1 LTLAGKGER
10 FARLYEKLYE
20 NDYQQRASPRFVT
33 GPFLRLGLTA
43 LVAGA
48 VATPTT
54 VRVRRDVIAM
64 GTQLQMDVAAGSRAR
79 ALAAT
84 ENAYQAVLQ
93 MDSVLSTWHASSLDS
108 LNHASPGSTVTMS
121 PGLATL
127 LGEVMPW
134 RDSTGGAFEP
144 VSGALTDAWDLRG
157 SGRVPSSADLRAA
170 LRGTGTAAMTITGG
184 LGVRHRQNAWLD
196 SGAFGK
202 GAALRSA
209 QRALRADGVDAAL
222 LDFGGQVL
230 ALGAPEGAEGWAVAI
245 ADPQDRSRP
254 ALRLLL
260 RDVSAS
266 TSAQSERFVTVAGA
280 RYGHI
285 LDPRYGRPVP
295 AWGSVTVIATD
306 PLEADI
312 VSTALFVMGPR
323 QGLAWADRHPEL
335 GAIFLVS
342 DASRLRMH
350 ASAGAVRFIV
360 HP

>member
-1 LTLAGKGER
+1 M
-10 FARLYEKLYE
+10 
-20 NDYQQRASPRFVT
+20 
-33 GPFLRLGLTA
+33 A

-48 VATPTT
+48 VTTPST

-79 ALAAT
+79 ALVAT
-84 ENAYQAVLQ
+84 EDGYQAVLQ
-93 MDSVLSTWHASSLDS
+93 MDSLLSTWHASPLDS
-108 LNHASPGSTVTMS
+108 LNHARPGNTWSVP

-144 VSGALTDAWDLRG
+144 VSGALTEAWDLRG
-157 SGRVPSSADLRAA
+157 RGRVPSSTDLMDA
-170 LRGTGTAAMTITGG
+170 LRGTGADAMTITGR
-184 LGVRHRQNAWLD
+184 LGVRHRENAWLD

-222 LDFGGQVL
+222 FDFGGQVL
-230 ALGAPEGAEGWAVAI
+230 ALGAPEGAQGWAVAV
-245 ADPQDRSRP
+245 ADPRDRSRP

-260 RDVSAS
+260 RNVSAS

-285 LDPRYGRPVP
+285 LDPRTGRPVP
-295 AWGSVTVIATD
+295 AWGSVTVIAAD

-312 VSTALFVMGPR
+312 VSTALFVLGPE
-323 QGLAWADRHPEL
+323 QGLAWANRHPEL

-360 HP
+360 RP

>member
-1 LTLAGKGER
+1 M
-10 FARLYEKLYE
+10 
-20 NDYQQRASPRFVT
+20 T

-108 LNHASPGSTVTMS
+108 LNHASPGSTVTIS
-121 PGLATL
+121 PGLAIL

>member
-1 LTLAGKGER
+1 M
-10 FARLYEKLYE
+10 
-20 NDYQQRASPRFVT
+20 
-33 GPFLRLGLTA
+33 A

-48 VATPTT
+48 VTTPST

-79 ALAAT
+79 ALVAT
-84 ENAYQAVLQ
+84 EDGYQAVLQ
-93 MDSVLSTWHASSLDS
+93 MDSLLSTWHASPLDL
-108 LNHASPGSTVTMS
+108 LNHARPGNTLIVP

-144 VSGALTDAWDLRG
+144 VSGALTEAWDLRG
-157 SGRVPSSADLRAA
+157 RGRVPSSTDLMDA
-170 LRGTGTAAMTITGG
+170 LRGTGADAMTITGR
-184 LGVRHRQNAWLD
+184 LGVRHRENAWLD

-222 LDFGGQVL
+222 FDFGGQVL
-230 ALGAPEGAEGWAVAI
+230 ALGAPEGAQGWAVAV
-245 ADPQDRSRP
+245 ADPRDRSRP

-260 RDVSAS
+260 RNVSAS

-285 LDPRYGRPVP
+285 LDPRTGRPVP
-295 AWGSVTVIATD
+295 AWGSVTVIAAD

-312 VSTALFVMGPR
+312 VSTALFVLGPE
-323 QGLAWADRHPEL
+323 QGLAWANRHPEL

-360 HP
+360 RP

>member
-1 LTLAGKGER
+1 M
-10 FARLYEKLYE
+10 
-20 NDYQQRASPRFVT
+20 
-33 GPFLRLGLTA
+33 A

-48 VATPTT
+48 VTTPST

-79 ALAAT
+79 ALVAT
-84 ENAYQAVLQ
+84 EDGYQAVLQ
-93 MDSVLSTWHASSLDS
+93 MDSLLSTWHASPLDL
-108 LNHASPGSTVTMS
+108 LNHARPGNTLIVP

-144 VSGALTDAWDLRG
+144 VSGALTEAWDLRG
-157 SGRVPSSADLRAA
+157 RGRVPSSTDLRDA
-170 LRGTGTAAMTITGG
+170 LRGTGADAMTITGR
-184 LGVRHRQNAWLD
+184 LGVRHRENAWLD

-222 LDFGGQVL
+222 FDFGGQVL
-230 ALGAPEGAEGWAVAI
+230 ALGAPEGAQGWAVAV
-245 ADPQDRSRP
+245 ADPRDRSRP

-260 RDVSAS
+260 RNVSAS

-285 LDPRYGRPVP
+285 LDPRTGRPVP
-295 AWGSVTVIATD
+295 AWGSVTVIAAD

-312 VSTALFVMGPR
+312 VSTALFVLGPE
-323 QGLAWADRHPEL
+323 QGLAWANRHPEL

-360 HP
+360 RP

>member
-1 LTLAGKGER
+1 M
-10 FARLYEKLYE
+10 
-20 NDYQQRASPRFVT
+20 
-33 GPFLRLGLTA
+33 A

-48 VATPTT
+48 VTTPST

-79 ALAAT
+79 ALVAT
-84 ENAYQAVLQ
+84 EDGYQAVLQ
-93 MDSVLSTWHASSLDS
+93 MDSLLSTWHASPLDS
-108 LNHASPGSTVTMS
+108 LNHARPGNTLIVP

-144 VSGALTDAWDLRG
+144 VSGALTEAWDLRG
-157 SGRVPSSADLRAA
+157 RGRVPSSTDLMDA
-170 LRGTGTAAMTITGG
+170 LRGTGADAMTITGR
-184 LGVRHRQNAWLD
+184 LGVRHRENAWLD

-222 LDFGGQVL
+222 FDFGGQVL
-230 ALGAPEGAEGWAVAI
+230 ALGAPEGAQGWAVAV
-245 ADPQDRSRP
+245 ADPRDRSRP

-260 RDVSAS
+260 RNVSAS

-285 LDPRYGRPVP
+285 LDPRTGRPVP
-295 AWGSVTVIATD
+295 AWGSVTVIAAD

-312 VSTALFVMGPR
+312 VSTALFVLGPE
-323 QGLAWADRHPEL
+323 QGLAWANRHPEL

-360 HP
+360 RP